1 MKLPSQEKS
10 NLWTQILSWMTA
22 TTTQS
27 IQASIIQL
35 VLATSIISVVIY
47 ALSYQVVYQ
56 AAPIDTLWHLVFLIL
71 LYAISRTQ
79 LHSIAAGAFI
89 CMLLFQQVFVLIP
102 ELGVSDELSYILTPA
117 FALPVIAF
125 IFQGIR
131 QRIALT
137 ISGVFVILSLLWWM
151 TQENSI
157 VPVQVGLMIIV
168 MTVAMMILFPFFD
181 EFIYSNFSIGR
192 LQHRN
197 IIEQSPDLILI
208 VENNDITYI
217 NPAGLQMLGT
227 NEADDIIGKSLTEFM
242 EGQSSDTS
250 SGTYVTKTGSL
261 NNLIVQSIE
270 SFNRLDGDVF
280 LAMVTITPFD
290 NHQLKTNLITA
301 KPMHSAFNQTESL
314 IESTNVVL
322 AVVQDDQVVYINN
335 EFERLTGFSKEA
347 VYTQNSLTSQFIHD
361 DDKPNVLPWMEQ
373 LNAGRIDNDTIE
385 YRLLRKAG
393 NPVWVRSKVNQI
405 RYAGKPA
412 LLITAYNIDDY
423 KSASLPIVDHLPYP
437 TILIKLRQNVAQ
449 IVAVHQG
456 RAEWLDLDDTV
467 IGQPI
472 SEYIDNLPS
481 EGQSLLV
488 STNNKIRS
496 YTRRGILYLN
506 NQDPTLVEWTVTG
519 ITNNPLADYIV
530 TLRPSQ
536 YESQLEVDVKR
547 YRAIF
552 DMMNDYAFILRV
564 LSNGDYEFVWVSKAF
579 QSITGYDPY
588 TDSANQILDTLYHPD
603 DKAIITRHYEQL
615 QKGEMAIH
623 EYRIITKYGQVG
635 WMREYAYPVKENDR
649 VTLIYGSVRDVTSSI
664 FTENTMRMYAT
675 QQAVIAEIGMVAV
688 TNNLDSKE
696 FASQALNLIT
706 QLMEVPWCV
715 LIKYDKAEGR
725 FSTYSMV
732 GDNSQEEIES
742 KPNDDSTYL
751 GYVLQRNDTVL
762 VSDWSKENRFTM
774 PTAYKT
780 LGIQSTLSVVVPMQ
794 NEPFGILNI
803 HDSTLRQF
811 TADNINMLQMV
822 ANIIGAYT
830 QQRQSQIAEREHYMM
845 AQALSDIAGILNS
858 TTELEDILRI
868 ILNFVS
874 QIVPVVDSSNI
885 MLIDRERQTAT
896 ITTRHNVNPEIPLI
910 NIDTNMALED
920 VPLFSEAVESGKPI
934 IIDDVTSQDGWYVV
948 PETRWIRS
956 YLGAPIFADGECIGL
971 VSLDS
976 KQTSAF
982 TLEHLEKMEA
992 FLNHASI
999 AIQNARH
1006 SERLVAE
1013 VKKRTQELQAERLQ
1027 LQTFFDATGEGIFYS
1042 QDRDMLFVNS
1052 HLCQMMGYE
1061 EDELLEQS
1069 STILRPNNLSE
1080 RELQLRHTIDDDLQA
1095 FGRAQ
1100 AEIRFRRKDGS
1111 TFMGAVTASTVNL
1124 NNELLAVTIVRDISE
1139 QKAIEAQKESFIAH
1153 AAHEL
1158 RNPIASLNMRLYL
1171 MKKKDLITLDDLGKV
1186 EQIVNKMNSLVTGLL
1201 DLSRFGSGRIPL
1213 SLQSLILQDVLNDV
1227 HDIQLPEADQKG
1239 LKLNFE
1245 MPDEPIN
1252 MIADDLRLYQVITN
1266 LVSNAIHYTPLGGN
1280 IDVTVEFTDV
1290 SHREIKIQ
1298 VTDDGLGIPKDKQSN
1313 LFQPFYRVDNTD
1325 ISSGT
1330 GLGLSICKQITE
1342 AHGGTISAES
1352 EEGKGACF
1360 TVCLP
1365 IDATDA
1371 SSSDH

>member
-1 MKLPSQEKS
+1 
-10 NLWTQILSWMTA
+10 MTGY
-22 TTTQS
+22 S
-27 IQASIIQL
+27 KEE
-35 VLATSIISVVIY
+35 VY
-47 ALSYQVVYQ
+47 AQ
-56 AAPIDTLWHLVFLIL
+56 DTLK
-71 LYAISRTQ
+71 YK
-79 LHSIAAGAFI
+79 
-89 CMLLFQQVFVLIP
+89 
-102 ELGVSDELSYILTPA
+102 
-117 FALPVIAF
+117 F
-125 IFQGIR
+125 IFDEDEPDVR
-131 QRIALT
+131 R
-137 ISGVFVILSLLWWM
+137 WM
-151 TQENSI
+151 AE
-157 VPVQVGLMIIV
+157 
-168 MTVAMMILFPFFD
+168 
-181 EFIYSNFSIGR
+181 
-192 LQHRN
+192 
-197 IIEQSPDLILI
+197 
-208 VENNDITYI
+208 
-217 NPAGLQMLGT
+217 
-227 NEADDIIGKSLTEFM
+227 
-242 EGQSSDTS
+242 
-250 SGTYVTKTGSL
+250 
-261 NNLIVQSIE
+261 
-270 SFNRLDGDVF
+270 
-280 LAMVTITPFD
+280 
-290 NHQLKTNLITA
+290 
-301 KPMHSAFNQTESL
+301 
-314 IESTNVVL
+314 
-322 AVVQDDQVVYINN
+322 
-335 EFERLTGFSKEA
+335 
-347 VYTQNSLTSQFIHD
+347 
-361 DDKPNVLPWMEQ
+361 
-373 LNAGRIDNDTIE
+373 LNAGKVDADTIE
-385 YRLLRKAG
+385 YRTLRKSG
-393 NPVWVRSKVNQI
+393 HPVWVRSKVSQF

-412 LLITAYNIDDY
+412 LLMTTYNIDDY
-423 KSASLPIVDHLPYP
+423 KSASLPIVDYLPYP
-437 TILIKLRQNVAQ
+437 TIFIKLRQNVAQ
-449 IVAVHQG
+449 VVAVHQG
-456 RAEWLDLDDTV
+456 TAEWLVLDDAI

-481 EGQSLLV
+481 QGQSLLA
-488 STNNKIRS
+488 STNNKIQS
-496 YTRRGILYLN
+496 YTRRGMLYLT
-506 NQDPTLVEWTVTG
+506 NQDPTLVEWTMTG
-519 ITNNPLADYIV
+519 IANNPLADYIV

-564 LSNGDYEFVWVSKAF
+564 LQNGDYEFVWVSKAF

-588 TDSANQILDTLYHPD
+588 TESTNQILDTLYHPD
-603 DKAIITRHYEQL
+603 DKAIITRHYAQL

-623 EYRIITKYGQVG
+623 EYRILTKYGQVS

-688 TNNLDSKE
+688 TNNLGSKE
-696 FASQALNLIT
+696 FASQAIQLIT
-706 QLMEVPWCV
+706 QLMEIPWCV
-715 LIKYDKAEGR
+715 LIEYDKADRR

-732 GDNSQEEIES
+732 GDAAQEEMES
-742 KPNDDSTYL
+742 KPDDDSTYL

-762 VSDWSKENRFTM
+762 VSDWSKENRFIM
-774 PTAYKT
+774 PVAYKT

-803 HDSTLRQF
+803 HDSTPRQF
-811 TADNINMLQMV
+811 TTDNMNMLQMV

-858 TTELEDILRI
+858 TTELDDILRI

-874 QIVPVVDSSNI
+874 QIVPVVDSANI
-885 MLIDRERQTAT
+885 MLIDPERQVAT

-910 NIDTNMALED
+910 NIGVDIALAD
-920 VPLFSEAVESGKPI
+920 VPLFAEAVESGKPI
-934 IIDDVTSQDGWYVV
+934 IIDDVTTQDGWYVV

-971 VSLDS
+971 VNLDS
-976 KQTSAF
+976 RHIKAF
-982 TLEHLEKMEA
+982 TVEHLEKMEA

-1013 VKKRTQELQAERLQ
+1013 VKKRTEELRAERLQ

-1042 QDRDMLFVNS
+1042 RDRVMLFVNQRF
-1052 HLCQMMGYE
+1052 CQMMGYE
-1061 EDELLEQS
+1061 EHELLGQF
-1069 STILRPNNLSE
+1069 STILRPDDLSE
-1080 RELQLRHTIDDDLQA
+1080 SELQARNTINSEIQSL
-1095 FGRAQ
+1095 GHSKS
-1100 AEIRFRRKDGS
+1100 EIRFMRKDGS
-1111 TFMGAVTASTVNL
+1111 VFMGAVTASAVTL
-1124 NNELLAVTIVRDISE
+1124 DGDLSAVTIVRDISE
-1139 QKAIEAQKESFIAH
+1139 QKEIEAQKESFIAH

-1171 MKKKDLITLDDLGKV
+1171 MKKKDPITLDDLGKV
-1186 EQIVNKMNSLVTGLL
+1186 EQIVNKMNALVTGLL

-1227 HDIQLPEADQKG
+1227 HDIQLPEADRKG

-1252 MIADDLRLYQVITN
+1252 MVADDLRLYQVITN

-1280 IDVTVEFTDV
+1280 IDVVVEFTNE
-1290 SHREIKIQ
+1290 SHREIRIQ
-1298 VTDDGLGIPKDKQSN
+1298 VTDDGLGIPKDKQSD

-1330 GLGLSICKQITE
+1330 GLGLSICKQIVE

-1352 EEGKGACF
+1352 EESKGASF

-1365 IDATDA
+1365 IDTTDA